1 MVTEVVTICK
11 NLELEYGIF
20 GPLSSTEAKPF
31 EVRQQD
37 FNKTSESEEGI
48 ESKEKGER
56 VVETNSLC
64 HGESSN
70 KLQEGAE
77 CQ

>member
-1 MVTEVVTICK
+1 MTGVVTICK
-11 NLELEYGIF
+11 NLELKSAVF

-31 EVRQQD
+31 AVRQRD
-37 FNKTSESEEGI
+37 FNKTSESGKGL
-48 ESKEKGER
+48 ESKEKGGR
-56 VVETNSLC
+56 VVETNSAM
-64 HGESSN
+64 ESSS